1 MKVQAFGHYPQGEIF
16 WFVGISRQTRKNSLG
31 ALSVSVVRKSERNF
45 TAMPIDFSKIPSP
58 CYVIDE
64 LLLRNNLALIKQVK
78 EAAKIDVLVA
88 FKAFSNWGV
97 FPIFK
102 EYGFGASASSVNEA
116 RLAFEELGVK
126 AHTYSPAYED
136 KSIADI
142 LKYSSHISFNSI
154 NQLQKYMKVANQTGV
169 SIGLRVNP
177 EFSDSLYDIYNP
189 CVPGSRFG
197 ITAEQLGHGAPREV
211 EGFHFHTLFEAD
223 SFALERVLVV
233 FVEKFGKF
241 FSQLKWVNMGGGHLI
256 TRKDYDVHHL
266 IKLLVDFKSNYDV
279 DVILEPG
286 SAFTYQTGYLVSTIL
301 DIVENRGIKT
311 AILDVSFTCHMP
323 DCLEMPYK
331 PVILG
336 ATDERIGKPTY
347 RMGGISCLAGDYMG
361 NWSFDKELKP
371 GDKIIFDDMIH
382 YTTVKTTMF
391 NGVSH
396 PSIGIWSEKSGFRL
410 IREFNYQDY
419 KNRLS

>member
-1 MKVQAFGHYPQGEIF
+1 
-16 WFVGISRQTRKNSLG
+16 
-31 ALSVSVVRKSERNF
+31 
-45 TAMPIDFSKIPSP
+45 MPIDFSKIPSP

-64 LLLRNNLALIKQVK
+64 FLLRNNLKLINQVK
-78 EAAKIDVLVA
+78 QAAAVDILVA
-88 FKAFSNWGV
+88 FKAFANWGV

-102 EYGFGASASSVNEA
+102 EYGFGASASSLNEA

-126 AHTYSPAYED
+126 AHIYSPAYEE
-136 KSIADI
+136 KTIPDI

-154 NQLQKYMKVANQTGV
+154 NQLQKHSKITRQKGV

-177 EFSDSLYDIYNP
+177 EFSDSPHDIYNP
-189 CVPGSRFG
+189 CKPGSRFG
-197 ITAEQLGHGAPREV
+197 ITAEQLGNALPQEV
-211 EGFHFHTLFEAD
+211 EGLHFHTLFEAD
-223 SFALERVLVV
+223 SFALEKVLAV
-233 FVEKFGKF
+233 FTKKFGKF
-241 FSQLKWVNMGGGHLI
+241 LPKLKWVNMGGGHLI
-256 TRKDYDVHHL
+256 TKKGYDVNHL
-266 IKLLVDFKSNYDV
+266 VKLLTEFKNNYSLRT
-279 DVILEPG
+279 ILEPG
-286 SAFTYQTGYLVSTIL
+286 SAFTYQTGYLVSTVL
-301 DIVENRGIKT
+301 DIVENNGIKT

-331 PVILG
+331 PIILG
-336 ATDERIGKPTY
+336 ATDEQPGKPTY

-391 NGVSH
+391 NGVNH
-396 PSIGIWSEKSGFRL
+396 PSIGIWNEKSGLRL
-410 IREFNYQDY
+410 IKQFNYQDY

>member
-1 MKVQAFGHYPQGEIF
+1 M
-16 WFVGISRQTRKNSLG
+16 
-31 ALSVSVVRKSERNF
+31 
-45 TAMPIDFSKIPSP
+45 IDFSKIQTP

-64 LLLRNNLALIKQVK
+64 LLLRNNLELIKQVK
-78 EAAKIDVLVA
+78 EAAAVDILVA

-102 EYGFGASASSVNEA
+102 EYGFGASASSMNEA

-126 AHTYSPAYED
+126 AHTYSPAFED
-136 KSIADI
+136 KYIADI
-142 LKYSSHISFNSI
+142 LRYSSHISFNSI
-154 NQLQKYMKVANQTGV
+154 NQMRKYFKIASQNSV

-177 EFSDSLYDIYNP
+177 EFSNSAYDIYNP
-189 CVPGSRFG
+189 CKPGSRFG
-197 ITAEQLGHGAPREV
+197 ITAEQLGDAVPQGV
-211 EGFHFHTLFEAD
+211 EGFHVHALFEAD
-223 SFALERVLVV
+223 SFALEKVLAV
-233 FVEKFGKF
+233 FLTKFSRF
-241 FSQLKWVNMGGGHLI
+241 LPRLKWVNMGGGHLI
-256 TRKDYDVHHL
+256 TKKNYDIHHL
-266 IKLLVDFKSNYDV
+266 IKILNDFRNKYDV
-279 DVILEPG
+279 EAILEPG

-301 DIVENRGIKT
+301 DIVENDGIKT

-336 ATDERIGKPTY
+336 ATDEMTGKPTY
-347 RMGGISCLAGDYMG
+347 RMGGTSCLAGDYMG

-396 PSIGIWSEKSGFRL
+396 PSIGIWSEKSEFIL
-410 IREFNYQDY
+410 IKEFNYQDY

>member
-1 MKVQAFGHYPQGEIF
+1 
-16 WFVGISRQTRKNSLG
+16 
-31 ALSVSVVRKSERNF
+31 
-45 TAMPIDFSKIPSP
+45 MPINFNQIPSP
-58 CYVIDE
+58 CFVIDE
-64 LLLRNNLALIKQVK
+64 FLLRNNLALIRKVK
-78 EAAKIDVLVA
+78 EATGTEMLVS
-88 FKAFSNWGV
+88 FKAFANWGV

-102 EYGFGASASSVNEA
+102 EYGFGASASSLNEA

-126 AHTYSPAYED
+126 AHTYSPAYEE
-136 KSIADI
+136 KTISDI
-142 LKYSSHISFNSI
+142 LRYSSHVSFNSI
-154 NQLQKYMKVANQTGV
+154 NQLRKCSKIASQNKV

-177 EFSDSLYDIYNP
+177 EFSDSPHDIYNP
-189 CVPGSRFG
+189 CKPGSRFG
-197 ITAEQLGHGAPREV
+197 ITSEQLGDTLPKGV
-211 EGFHFHTLFEAD
+211 EGLHFHTLFEAD
-223 SFALERVLVV
+223 SFALEKLLAV
-233 FVEKFGKF
+233 FLEKFGKF
-241 FSQLKWVNMGGGHLI
+241 LPKLKWVNMGGGHLI
-256 TRKDYDVHHL
+256 TRTGYDTDHL
-266 IKLLVDFKSNYDV
+266 VKLLINFKNKYDV

-301 DIVENRGIKT
+301 DIVENNGIKT

-336 ATDERIGKPTY
+336 ATDEVAGKPTY
-347 RMGGISCLAGDYMG
+347 RMGGISCLAGDFMG

-391 NGVSH
+391 NGVHH
-396 PSIGIWSEKSGFRL
+396 PSIGIWNEKSGFRL
-410 IREFNYQDY
+410 IKEFNYQDY

>member
-1 MKVQAFGHYPQGEIF
+1 
-16 WFVGISRQTRKNSLG
+16 
-31 ALSVSVVRKSERNF
+31 
-45 TAMPIDFSKIPSP
+45 MPIDFNKIQTP
-58 CYVIDE
+58 CYVMDE
-64 LLLRNNLALIKQVK
+64 LLLRNNLELIKKVK
-78 EAAKIDVLVA
+78 EAAAIDILVA

-102 EYGFGASASSVNEA
+102 EYGLGASASSINEA

-126 AHTYSPAYED
+126 AHTYSPAFED
-136 KSIADI
+136 RYIEDI

-154 NQLQKYMKVANQTGV
+154 NQMRKYSKRAIQHGV

-177 EFSDSLYDIYNP
+177 EFSDSPYDIYNP
-189 CVPGSRFG
+189 CKPGSRFG
-197 ITAEQLGHGAPREV
+197 MTAEQLGDDVPQGV

-223 SFALERVLVV
+223 SFALEKVLAV
-233 FVEKFGKF
+233 FLNKFGKF
-241 FSQLKWVNMGGGHLI
+241 LPKLKWVNMGGGHLI
-256 TRKDYDVHHL
+256 TRKNYDIHHL
-266 IKLLVDFKSNYDV
+266 IRILTDFKNHYNV
-279 DVILEPG
+279 EIILEPG

-301 DIVENRGIKT
+301 DIVVNDGIRT

-336 ATDERIGKPTY
+336 ATEERVGKPTY

-396 PSIGIWSEKSGFRL
+396 PCIGIWSEKSGFRL
-410 IREFNYQDY
+410 IKEFNYQDY

>member
-1 MKVQAFGHYPQGEIF
+1 M
-16 WFVGISRQTRKNSLG
+16 S
-31 ALSVSVVRKSERNF
+31 
-45 TAMPIDFSKIPSP
+45 IDFNKIPTP

-64 LLLRNNLALIKQVK
+64 RLLRNNLELIKKVE
-78 EAAKIDVLVA
+78 EAAAIDILVA

-102 EYGFGASASSVNEA
+102 EYGFGASASSANEA
-116 RLAFEELGVK
+116 RLAFEELGIK
-126 AHTYSPAYED
+126 AHTYSPAFED
-136 KSIADI
+136 KQIADI

-154 NQLQKYMKVANQTGV
+154 TQFHNYAEMARKKGV

-177 EFSDSLYDIYNP
+177 EFSDSPFDIYNP
-189 CVPGSRFG
+189 CKPGSRFG
-197 ITAEQLGHGAPREV
+197 MTAEQLGDAPPEGV

-223 SFALERVLVV
+223 SHALENVLGV
-233 FVEKFGKF
+233 FVKKFSRFLPK
-241 FSQLKWVNMGGGHLI
+241 LKWVNMGGGHLI
-256 TRKDYDVHHL
+256 TKRDYDTHHL
-266 IKLLVDFKSNYDV
+266 IKLLGDFKNKYDIEI
-279 DVILEPG
+279 ILEPG

-301 DIVENRGIKT
+301 DIVENNGIKT

-331 PVILG
+331 PVILS
-336 ATDERIGKPTY
+336 ATDERVGKPTY
-347 RMGGISCLAGDYMG
+347 RMGGISCLAGDFMG
-361 NWSFDKELKP
+361 NWSFDKELDA

-391 NGVSH
+391 NGVHH
-396 PSIGIWSEKSGFRL
+396 PSIGIWSENSGFRL
-410 IREFNYQDY
+410 IKEFNYQDY

>member
-1 MKVQAFGHYPQGEIF
+1 
-16 WFVGISRQTRKNSLG
+16 
-31 ALSVSVVRKSERNF
+31 
-45 TAMPIDFSKIPSP
+45 MPIDFKKIPTP

-64 LLLRNNLALIKQVK
+64 LLLRNNLQLIKQVK
-78 EAAKIDVLVA
+78 EAAKVDILVS
-88 FKAFSNWGV
+88 FKAFSNWGA

-102 EYGFGASASSVNEA
+102 EYGFGASASSLNEA
-116 RLAFEELGVK
+116 RLAVEELGVK
-126 AHTYSPAYED
+126 AHTYSPAYEE
-136 KSIADI
+136 KTIADI

-154 NQLQKYMKVANQTGV
+154 NQLQKYRKMASQQGV

-177 EFSDSLYDIYNP
+177 EISNSAHDIYNP
-189 CVPGSRFG
+189 CQPGSRFG
-197 ITAEQLGHGAPREV
+197 ITAEQLGDGVPQGV

-223 SFALERVLVV
+223 SFAFEKVLAA
-233 FVEKFGKF
+233 FVKKFGKF
-241 FSQLKWVNMGGGHLI
+241 LPKLKWVNMGGGHLI
-256 TRKDYDVHHL
+256 TRKGYDIDHL
-266 IKLLVDFKSNYDV
+266 VKLLIDFKNKYNV
-279 DVILEPG
+279 EIILEPG
-286 SAFTYQTGYLVSTIL
+286 SAFTFQTGYLVSTIL
-301 DIVENRGIKT
+301 DIVESNGVKT

-336 ATDERIGKPTY
+336 ATDEVAAKPTY

-361 NWSFDKELKP
+361 NWSFDKKLKP

-396 PSIGIWSEKSGFRL
+396 PSIGIWNEKSGLKL
-410 IREFNYQDY
+410 IKEFNYQDY

>member
-1 MKVQAFGHYPQGEIF
+1 MLFAIF
-16 WFVGISRQTRKNSLG
+16 HHSIIPTFQFSL
-31 ALSVSVVRKSERNF
+31 R
-45 TAMPIDFSKIPSP
+45 TMPIDFNKIQTP

-64 LLLRNNLALIKQVK
+64 LLLRNNLQLIKKVK
-78 EAAKIDVLVA
+78 GAAAVDILVA

-102 EYGFGASASSVNEA
+102 ECGFGASASSTNEA

-126 AHTYSPAYED
+126 AHTYSPAFED

-154 NQLQKYMKVANQTGV
+154 NQLRKYSKMASQNGV

-177 EFSDSLYDIYNP
+177 EFSDSPYDIYNP
-189 CVPGSRFG
+189 CEPGSRFG
-197 ITAEQLGHGAPREV
+197 MTAEQLGDDVPQGV

-223 SFALERVLVV
+223 SFALEKVLAV
-233 FVEKFGKF
+233 FLNKFGKF
-241 FSQLKWVNMGGGHLI
+241 LPKLKWVNMGGGHLI
-256 TRKDYDVHHL
+256 TRKNYDIHHL
-266 IKLLVDFKSNYDV
+266 IKILTDFKNHYNV
-279 DVILEPG
+279 EIILEPG

-301 DIVENRGIKT
+301 DIVENDGIRT

-331 PVILG
+331 PAILA
-336 ATDERIGKPTY
+336 ATDERTGNTTY
-347 RMGGISCLAGDYMG
+347 RMGGISCLAGDYMV

-391 NGVSH
+391 NGVNH
-396 PSIGIWSEKSGFRL
+396 PSLGIWNEKTGFRL

>member
-1 MKVQAFGHYPQGEIF
+1 
-16 WFVGISRQTRKNSLG
+16 
-31 ALSVSVVRKSERNF
+31 
-45 TAMPIDFSKIPSP
+45 MPIDFNAIQTP

-64 LLLRNNLALIKQVK
+64 LLLRNNLELIKKVK
-78 EAAKIDVLVA
+78 DVAKIDILVA

-102 EYGFGASASSVNEA
+102 EYGFGASASSINEA

-126 AHTYSPAYED
+126 AHTYSPAYEE
-136 KSIADI
+136 KSITDI

-154 NQLQKYMKVANQTGV
+154 NQLRKYFKIAGQNGV

-177 EFSDSLYDIYNP
+177 EFSDSPYDIYNP
-189 CVPGSRFG
+189 CKPGSRFG
-197 ITAEQLGHGAPREV
+197 ITAEQLSDGLPQGV
-211 EGFHFHTLFEAD
+211 EGLHFHTLFEAD
-223 SFALERVLVV
+223 SFAVEKVLAV
-233 FVEKFGKF
+233 FLKKFGKF
-241 FSQLKWVNMGGGHLI
+241 LPKLKWMNMGGGHLI
-256 TRKDYDVHHL
+256 TKKGYDIHHL
-266 IKLLVDFKSNYDV
+266 IGILIDFKNKYDV
-279 DVILEPG
+279 EVILEPG

-301 DIVENRGIKT
+301 DIVENEAIKT

-331 PVILG
+331 PVIWG
-336 ATDERIGKPTY
+336 ATDEVTGKPTY

-361 NWSFDKELKP
+361 NWSFDKELEP

-396 PSIGIWSEKSGFRL
+396 PSIGIWSEKSGFKL
-410 IREFNYQDY
+410 IKEFNYKDY

>member
-1 MKVQAFGHYPQGEIF
+1 
-16 WFVGISRQTRKNSLG
+16 
-31 ALSVSVVRKSERNF
+31 
-45 TAMPIDFSKIPSP
+45 MPIDFSKIPTP

-64 LLLRNNLALIKQVK
+64 LLLRNNLELIKQVK
-78 EAAKIDVLVA
+78 EDAKIDILIS

-102 EYGFGASASSVNEA
+102 EYSFGASASSLNEA

-136 KSIADI
+136 KSIAEI

-154 NQLQKYMKVANQTGV
+154 NQMRKYSKRAIQHGV

-177 EFSDSLYDIYNP
+177 EFSDSPYDIYNP
-189 CVPGSRFG
+189 CKPGSRFG
-197 ITAEQLGHGAPREV
+197 MTAEQLGDDVPQGV

-223 SFALERVLVV
+223 SFALEKVLAV
-233 FVEKFGKF
+233 FLNKFGKF
-241 FSQLKWVNMGGGHLI
+241 LPKLKWVNMGGGHLI
-256 TRKDYDVHHL
+256 TRKNYDIHHL
-266 IKLLVDFKSNYDV
+266 IKILTDFKNHYNV
-279 DVILEPG
+279 EIILEPG

-301 DIVENRGIKT
+301 DIVENKGIRT

-336 ATDERIGKPTY
+336 ATEERVGKPTY
-347 RMGGISCLAGDYMG
+347 RMGGISCLAGDFMG
-361 NWSFDKELKP
+361 NWSFDQELKP
-371 GDKIIFDDMIH
+371 GDKIIFEDMIH

-391 NGVSH
+391 NGVGH
-396 PSIGIWSEKSGFRL
+396 PSIGIWNEKSGFKL
-410 IREFNYQDY
+410 IKEFNYQDY
-419 KNRLS
+419 KNRL

>member
-1 MKVQAFGHYPQGEIF
+1 M
-16 WFVGISRQTRKNSLG
+16 S
-31 ALSVSVVRKSERNF
+31 
-45 TAMPIDFSKIPSP
+45 IDFNQIPSP

-64 LLLRNNLALIKQVK
+64 ALLRKNLESIKRVK
-78 EAAKIDVLVA
+78 EATGTEILVS

-102 EYGFGASASSVNEA
+102 EYGFGASASSLYEA

-126 AHTYSPAYED
+126 AHAYSPAYEE
-136 KSIADI
+136 KTISDI

-154 NQLQKYMKVANQTGV
+154 NQLRKYSKITGQNGV

-177 EFSDSLYDIYNP
+177 EFSPSPYDIYNP
-189 CVPGSRFG
+189 CKPGSRFG
-197 ITAEQLGHGAPREV
+197 ITGEQLGDTLPKEV
-211 EGFHFHTLFEAD
+211 KGLHFHTLFEAD
-223 SFALERVLVV
+223 SFAFEKLLAV
-233 FVEKFGKF
+233 FLKKFGRFLPK
-241 FSQLKWVNMGGGHLI
+241 LKWVNMGGGHLI
-256 TRKDYDVHHL
+256 TKKGYDIDHL
-266 IKLLVDFKSNYDV
+266 VKLLINFKNQYDV

-301 DIVENRGIKT
+301 DIVENNRIKT

-323 DCLEMPYK
+323 DCLEMPYR
-331 PVILG
+331 PVILD
-336 ATDERIGKPTY
+336 ATDEVAGKPTY

-361 NWSFDKELKP
+361 NWSFDKELKS

-391 NGVSH
+391 NGVHH
-396 PSIGIWSEKSGFRL
+396 PSIGIWNEKSGLHL
-410 IREFNYQDY
+410 IKEFSYHDY
-419 KNRLS
+419 KDRLSRPYMKYTPG

>member
-1 MKVQAFGHYPQGEIF
+1 VR
-16 WFVGISRQTRKNSLG
+16 GIAIASG
-31 ALSVSVVRKSERNF
+31 ALHRTVYRAERRNLLFGTLMLDF
-45 TAMPIDFSKIPSP
+45 TKIQTP
-58 CYVIDE
+58 CYVMDE
-64 LLLRNNLALIKQVK
+64 HLLRNNLELIRQVK
-78 EAAKIDVLVA
+78 EAAAIDILVA

-102 EYGFGASASSVNEA
+102 EYGFGASASSINEA
-116 RLAFEELGVK
+116 RLACEELGVK
-126 AHTYSPAYED
+126 AHTYSPAYEE
-136 KSIADI
+136 KTIADI

-154 NQLQKYMKVANQTGV
+154 NQLQKYMKRANQNGA

-177 EFSDSLYDIYNP
+177 EFSDTAYDIYNP
-189 CVPGSRFG
+189 CKPGSRFG
-197 ITAEQLGHGAPREV
+197 MTAEQLGQGVPQGV
-211 EGFHFHTLFEAD
+211 EGLHFHALFEAD
-223 SFALERVLVV
+223 SFALEKVLAV
-233 FVEKFGKF
+233 FLKNFGKF
-241 FSQLKWVNMGGGHLI
+241 LSKLRWVNMGGGHLI
-256 TRKDYDVHHL
+256 TKKDYDIPHL
-266 IKLLVDFKSNYDV
+266 VELLIDFKNKYDIEI
-279 DVILEPG
+279 ILEPG

-301 DIVENRGIKT
+301 DIVENKGIKT

-336 ATDERIGKPTY
+336 ATDERAGKPTY
-347 RMGGISCLAGDYMG
+347 RMGGMSCLAGDYMG
-361 NWSFDKELKP
+361 NWSFDGELKP

-396 PSIGIWSEKSGFRL
+396 PCIGIWSEKSGFRL
-410 IREFNYQDY
+410 IKEFNYQDY

>member
-1 MKVQAFGHYPQGEIF
+1 
-16 WFVGISRQTRKNSLG
+16 
-31 ALSVSVVRKSERNF
+31 
-45 TAMPIDFSKIPSP
+45 MPIDFNKIPSP

-64 LLLRNNLALIKQVK
+64 LFLHNNLGLIKQVK
-78 EAAKIDVLVA
+78 DAAAVDILVA

-102 EYGFGASASSVNEA
+102 EYGFGASASSLNEA

-126 AHTYSPAYED
+126 AHTYSPAYEE
-136 KSIADI
+136 KTIAEI
-142 LKYSSHISFNSI
+142 LKHSSHISFNSI
-154 NQLQKYMKVANQTGV
+154 NQLRKYSKVASQNGV

-177 EFSDSLYDIYNP
+177 EFSDSPHDIYNP
-189 CVPGSRFG
+189 CKPGSRFG
-197 ITAEQLGHGAPREV
+197 ITAGQLGDTLPQEI
-211 EGFHFHTLFEAD
+211 EGLHFHTLFESD
-223 SFALERVLVV
+223 SFALEKVLAV
-233 FVEKFGKF
+233 FIKKFGKF
-241 FSQLKWVNMGGGHLI
+241 LRKLKWVNMGGGHLI
-256 TRKDYDVHHL
+256 TKKGYDINHL
-266 IKLLVDFKSNYDV
+266 IKILTNFRNNYAV
-279 DVILEPG
+279 RIILEPG

-301 DIVENRGIKT
+301 DIVENNGIRT

-336 ATDERIGKPTY
+336 ATDERTGKPTY
-347 RMGGISCLAGDYMG
+347 RMGGISCMAGDYMG

-391 NGVSH
+391 NGAKH
-396 PSIGIWSEKSGFRL
+396 PSFGIWSDKSGFRL
-410 IREFNYQDY
+410 IKKFSYRDY
-419 KNRLS
+419 KNRL

>member
-1 MKVQAFGHYPQGEIF
+1 M
-16 WFVGISRQTRKNSLG
+16 S
-31 ALSVSVVRKSERNF
+31 
-45 TAMPIDFSKIPSP
+45 IDFTKIPTP

-64 LLLRNNLALIKQVK
+64 VLLRNNLALIKHVE
-78 EAAKIDVLVA
+78 EASGSDILIS

-102 EYGFGASASSVNEA
+102 EYGFGASASSMNEA

-126 AHTYSPAYED
+126 AHMYSPAYEERT
-136 KSIADI
+136 IADI

-154 NQLQKYMKVANQTGV
+154 NQLRKYSKVAHNNGV
-169 SIGLRVNP
+169 SVGLRINP
-177 EFSDSLYDIYNP
+177 EFSDAAYDIYNP
-189 CVPGSRFG
+189 CKPGSRFG
-197 ITAEQLGHGAPREV
+197 VTAEQLGDQIPPGV
-211 EGFHFHTLFEAD
+211 EGFHFHALFEAD
-223 SFALERVLVV
+223 SFALERLLAV
-233 FVEKFGKF
+233 FLSKFSKF
-241 FSQLKWVNMGGGHLI
+241 LPKLKWVNMGGGHLI
-256 TRKDYDVHHL
+256 TQKGYDAEHLIRTLTDFKNRYDVE
-266 IKLLVDFKSNYDV
+266 I
-279 DVILEPG
+279 ILEPG

-301 DIVENRGIKT
+301 DIVENNGIKT
-311 AILDVSFTCHMP
+311 AVLDVSFTCHMP

-331 PVILG
+331 PVILNG
-336 ATDERIGKPTY
+336 TNEMAGKPTY

-361 NWSFDKELKP
+361 NWSFEIELNP

-396 PSIGIWSEKSGFRL
+396 PSIGIWNEKSGFRP
-410 IREFNYQDY
+410 IKEFNYQDY